1 MPQIF
6 KFGPYTIFFWSNE
19 GEPLEPIHI
28 HVSYKIA
35 TPNSTKIWITKSGK
49 CLLEPFSFAKA
60 GRKATLCCSPVQPRI
75 PKLQKCSLS
84 IKNLEVSPQTPQ
96 TF

>member
-49 CLLEPFSFAKA
+49 CLIDNNASKISKHQLNKIIRNIESN
-60 GRKATLCCSPVQPRI
+60 I
-75 PKLQKCSLS
+75 DI
-84 IKNLEVSPQTPQ
+84 IKEEWLKHFDCITYYC
-96 TF
+96 